1 MVSIIA
7 ELKVF
12 FKKINSIDS
21 LSLNS
26 VNSMLD
32 DIELSINYYINKI
45 KEKGFEMPIIE
56 LKKIDRIE
64 NIIPILNENIKLINS
79 FFVDLNNKIS
89 ETPLIVNAASNISNI
104 KYKTDKIEGT
114 ISIYRDN
121 VIVSPENKDNI
132 EITNNEIKYNDESIS
147 L

>member
-1 MVSIIA
+1 VVSIIA

-12 FKKINSIDS
+12 FKKINSIDA

-26 VNSMLD
+26 INSVFN
-32 DIELSINYYINKI
+32 DIELSINYFINKI

-56 LKKIDRIE
+56 LKKVDNIE
-64 NIIPILNENIKLINS
+64 NIIPTINENIKLINS

-89 ETPLIVNAASNISNI
+89 ETPLIVNAASDVSNI
-104 KYKTDKIEGT
+104 KYKTDQIEGT

-121 VIVSPENKDNI
+121 ITVIPKDKNNI
-132 EITNNEIKYNDESIS
+132 KITSSEINYNDESIS

>member
-12 FKKINSIDS
+12 FKKINSIDA

-26 VNSMLD
+26 INSVFN
-32 DIELSINYYINKI
+32 DIELSINYFINKI

-56 LKKIDRIE
+56 LKKVDNIE
-64 NIIPILNENIKLINS
+64 NIIPTINENIKLINS

-89 ETPLIVNAASNISNI
+89 ETPLIVNAASDVSNI
-104 KYKTDKIEGT
+104 KYKTDQIEGT

-121 VIVSPENKDNI
+121 ITVIPKDKNNI
-132 EITNNEIKYNDESIS
+132 KITSSEINYNDESIS